1 MVYLLIYF
9 VCAVSPL
16 LAVAEPLAL
25 LCSLDPELNWI
36 GVAMMVTLGQVTG
49 FAFLYTFGG
58 QVIQRVQWLSNR
70 LEALD
75 LSRYQNAKWKI
86 TASAAVLGLPPV
98 TLLSLAGRGYET
110 RRNFYLLIVLA
121 GRFLRFLVI
130 AGAPALFVTYFGP
143 WLLPA
148 WVHDLF
154 PGVPYP

>member
-1 MVYLLIYF
+1 
-9 VCAVSPL
+9 
-16 LAVAEPLAL
+16 
-25 LCSLDPELNWI
+25 
-36 GVAMMVTLGQVTG
+36 MMVTLGQVTG

-143 WLLPA
+143 WRPLSVINCVAGLKESVLCKRITRA
-148 WVHDLF
+148 IAYGEMVENTDFNQRQHF
-154 PGVPYP
+154 NQRSG